1 MNIYKELN
9 GIIEYIE
16 ENLENEIKYAELARR
31 LGVNEYTMQR
41 LFSLL
46 CNISIAEYIRN
57 RRLSNAGFDLQKDR
71 KSVV

>member
-16 ENLENEIKYAELARR
+16 ENLENEIKYEELARR

-46 CNISIAEYIRN
+46 CNISIAE
-57 RRLSNAGFDLQKDR
+57 
-71 KSVV
+71 